1 MYELARDVA
10 RAGNEP
16 PVGVV
21 AYAALNADGGAF
33 DVVCGAA
40 GRDERELLAELAE
53 GGCTGGGEERDTAA
67 VEDSAGEAGELTAGG
82 GEAGVE
88 PESETGALSIG

>member
-1 MYELARDVA
+1 MYELARDAA

-21 AYAALNADGGAF
+21 AYAALNAEGGAF

-40 GRDERELLAELAE
+40 GLDEREQ
-53 GGCTGGGEERDTAA
+53 GRGE
-67 VEDSAGEAGELTAGG
+67 SG
-82 GEAGVE
+82 
-88 PESETGALSIG
+88 

>member
-33 DVVCGAA
+33 DVGCCGAA
-40 GRDERELLAELAE
+40 GRDETELLAVAE
-53 GGCTGGGEERDTAA
+53 EGCTGGGEERDTAA